1 MIKFTKILT
10 RPNASIPFFE
20 SKDEV
25 VIAYFYYK
33 FIRTKKVISDVKTL
47 SDDKLVLTSVSEWAS
62 VEDYLDLLTNEYCH
76 VNIVVPSKEYNTKH
90 NIALK
95 VTVEEI

>member
-10 RPNASIPFFE
+10 RPDASIPFFE
-20 SKDEV
+20 SMDEL

-47 SDDKLVLTSVSEWAS
+47 SDDKLILTSVSCWTS
-62 VEDYLDLLTNEYCH
+62 VEDYLDLLTNEYCYA
-76 VNIVVPSKEYNTKH
+76 NIVIPSREYNTKH
-90 NIALK
+90 NITLE
-95 VTVEEI
+95 VITEEI